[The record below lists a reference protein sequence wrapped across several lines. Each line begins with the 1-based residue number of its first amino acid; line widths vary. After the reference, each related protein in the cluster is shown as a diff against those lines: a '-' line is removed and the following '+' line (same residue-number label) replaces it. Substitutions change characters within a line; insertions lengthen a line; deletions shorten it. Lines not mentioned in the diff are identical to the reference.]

1 MMNMS
6 LVNNSLDKLAHYVS
20 RITSTK
26 MKSGA
31 GLSKIKYYVN

>member
-6 LVNNSLDKLAHYVS
+6 LVNNSLAKLAHYVS

-26 MKSGA
+26 MIKGA
-31 GLSKIKYYVN
+31 GLSKIEYYVN

>member
-1 MMNMS
+1 MNMS
-6 LVNNSLDKLAHYVS
+6 FVNNSLDKLAHYVS

-26 MKSGA
+26 MVKGA